1 MVRDLSIQDFK
12 AMRAGGDAYTL
23 LDVRR
28 DDELALAKYPEPYLH
43 IEMSEVAARLAEIPT
58 DKPIIVACR
67 SGGRSAKVA
76 VLLQEKGFQNIS
88 NLTGGILAWAE
99 LDGENACPI

>member
-1 MVRDLSIQDFK
+1 
-12 AMRAGGDAYTL
+12 
-23 LDVRR
+23 
-28 DDELALAKYPEPYLH
+28 
-43 IEMSEVAARLAEIPT
+43 MSEVAARLAEIPT